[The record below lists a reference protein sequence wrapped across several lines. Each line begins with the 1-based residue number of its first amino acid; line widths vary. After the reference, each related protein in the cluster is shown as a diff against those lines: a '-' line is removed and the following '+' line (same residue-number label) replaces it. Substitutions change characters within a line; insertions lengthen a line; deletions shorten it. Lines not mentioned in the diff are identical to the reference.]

1 MLLVGGEYKKLFYF
15 RSIVIHDNTG
25 MTGEVKKAYVD
36 TRINEKHCI
45 ERLPGGLLQIKS
57 DSQWL
62 KDGVLVIKTGE
73 EYTMDI
79 PGMGKI
85 TVSYMTTR
93 ARGQSWPS
101 ILLFG
106 FGPFLHH
113 FRQFVS
119 IL

>member
-15 RSIVIHDNTG
+15 KSIVIHDNTG

-73 EYTMDI
+73 EYTMDV
-79 PGMGKI
+79 PGMGKV
-85 TVSYMTTR
+85 TVSYIKIKR
-93 ARGQSWPS
+93 YLELGAN
-101 ILLFG
+101 
-106 FGPFLHH
+106 
-113 FRQFVS
+113 QFS
-119 IL
+119 